1 MIRNLRVC
9 SVKRGVSPT
18 TPQPLSPAWAEV
30 GIGVQCS
37 AELGFGQGRER
48 QYQASKPGAASLRS
62 ALAGEVGGLS
72 FTFSFHSKSF
82 QDETH
87 LTVRSLSQISQQTW
101 APP

>member
-1 MIRNLRVC
+1 M
-9 SVKRGVSPT
+9 SPT
-18 TPQPLSPAWAEV
+18 TPQALSPAWTEV
-30 GIGVQCS
+30 GVGVRCS

-48 QYQASKPGAASLRS
+48 QYGASKPGAASLRS

-72 FTFSFHSKSF
+72 FTFSFHSKSC

-87 LTVRSLSQISQQTW
+87 LTVKYLSQISQQTW